1 MTVPLAAERLARI
14 GAEDPEV
21 AAILAA
27 ELRRQQDTL
36 ELIPSENVA
45 SPAVLDAV
53 GSWLTNKYAEGTPG
67 RRYYGGC
74 EEVDRLE
81 RLCQERARALFG
93 AEHANVQP
101 HCGSSANLAAYA
113 VFCQPGDT
121 ILGMDLGHG
130 GHLSHGSP
138 VNFSG
143 MLYRAVHYGVDP
155 ATEQLDYDQVQARAL
170 EVRPRVLVAGASAYP
185 RILDF
190 ARLAAIANEVGAAF
204 VVDMAHFA
212 GLVAGGAHPSPVPHA
227 DLVTLTTHKTLRGP
241 WGGMVLCRAAHAA
254 KVDKAVFPGYQGGPL
269 LHAIAGK
276 AVALH
281 AWGQPAMADYAQRVV
296 ANAGALARGL
306 SDRGLRLVSG
316 GTDTHLLLVDLR
328 PLGLTGRAVQDALD
342 RVGITVNRNAIP
354 FDEASR
360 FNPSGI
366 RLGSPAVTTRG
377 MGEAEMA
384 EIADL
389 VAAVVHHLD
398 DADVAARVRARARA
412 LCDAHPLPY

>member
-1 MTVPLAAERLARI
+1 VPLAAERLTRI
-14 GAEDPEV
+14 AAADPEV
-21 AAILAA
+21 ATILGD
-27 ELRRQQDTL
+27 ELRRQQETL
-36 ELIPSENVA
+36 ELIPSENIA

-74 EEVDRLE
+74 EHVDELE
-81 RLCQERARALFG
+81 RLCQTRAMALFG

-113 VFCQPGDT
+113 VFCRPGDT

-143 MLYRAVHYGVDP
+143 MLYHAEHYGVEP
-155 ATEQLDYDQVQARAL
+155 ETEQLDYEQVRARAQA
-170 EVRPRVLVAGASAYP
+170 VRPRVLIAGASAYP
-185 RILDF
+185 RVLDF
-190 ARLAAIANEVGAAF
+190 ARLAAIAREVEAAF

-241 WGGMVLCRAAHAA
+241 WGGMILCRKEHAA
-254 KVDKAVFPGYQGGPL
+254 QVDKMVFPGYQGGPL

-281 AWGQPAMADYAQRVV
+281 AWGQPEMADYAQRVV
-296 ANAGALARGL
+296 ANARVLARGL
-306 SDRGLRLVSG
+306 QDRGLRLVSG
-316 GTDTHLLLVDLR
+316 GTDTHLMLVDLR
-328 PLGLTGRAVQDALD
+328 PLGLTGRSVQDALD
-342 RVGITVNRNAIP
+342 AVRITVNRNAIP

-366 RLGSPAVTTRG
+366 RLGSPSVTTRG
-377 MGEAEMA
+377 MGEEEMA

-389 VAAVVHHLD
+389 VAEVVHHLGD
-398 DADVAARVRARARA
+398 AARAEGVRARARA

>member
-1 MTVPLAAERLARI
+1 MALAVERLARI
-14 GAEDPEV
+14 GASDPAV
-21 AAILAA
+21 AGLLALELQRQA
-27 ELRRQQDTL
+27 ETL
-36 ELIPSENVA
+36 ELIPSENIA

-74 EEVDRLE
+74 EHVDRLE
-81 RLCQERARALFG
+81 RLCQERAMALFG

-113 VFCQPGDT
+113 VFCKPGDT

-143 MLYRAVHYGVDP
+143 MLYHAEHYGVDP
-155 ATEQLDYDQVQARAL
+155 ATEQLDYDQVRARAL
-170 EVRPRVLVAGASAYP
+170 QVRPRVLMAGASAYP
-185 RILDF
+185 RTLDF
-190 ARLAAIANEVGAAF
+190 ARLAAIAREVEAAF

-241 WGGMVLCRAAHAA
+241 WGGMILCRRELAAR
-254 KVDKAVFPGYQGGPL
+254 VDKAVFPGYQGGPL

-276 AVALH
+276 AVALN
-281 AWGQPAMADYAQRVV
+281 AWSQPEMAGYAQRVV
-296 ANAGALARGL
+296 ANAQVLADGL
-306 SDRGLRLVSG
+306 RERGLRLVSG
-316 GTDTHLLLVDLR
+316 GTDTHLMLVDLR
-328 PLGLTGRAVQDALD
+328 PLGQTGRAIQDALD
-342 RVGITVNRNAIP
+342 RVRITVNRNAIP
-354 FDEASR
+354 FDTASR

-377 MGEAEMA
+377 MGEGEMA
-384 EIADL
+384 VIAEL
-389 VAAVVHHLD
+389 VATVIRQPD
-398 DADVAARVRARARA
+398 DLRVAETVRARARM

>member
-1 MTVPLAAERLARI
+1 VDFAEHKLARI
-14 GAEDPEV
+14 GASDPEV
-21 AAILAA
+21 AGILRDELGRQA
-27 ELRRQQDTL
+27 ETL
-36 ELIPSENVA
+36 ELIPSENIA
-45 SPAVLDAV
+45 SCAVLEAV

-74 EEVDRLE
+74 EQVDRLE
-81 RLCQERARALFG
+81 RLCQERALRLFG

-101 HCGSSANLAAYA
+101 HSGSSANLAAYA
-113 VFCQPGDT
+113 VFCKPGDT
-121 ILGMDLGHG
+121 ILGLDLSHG
-130 GHLSHGSP
+130 GHLTHGSP

-143 MLYRAVHYGVDP
+143 QLYHAEHYGVDP
-155 ATEQLDYDQVQARAL
+155 TTEQLDYDQVLRRAQQ
-170 EVRPRVLVAGASAYP
+170 VRPRVLMAGASAYP

-190 ARLAAIANEVGAAF
+190 ARLAAIAKEVGAAF

-241 WGGMVLCRAAHAA
+241 WGGMILCRAEHAA
-254 KVDKAVFPGYQGGPL
+254 RVDKMVFPGYQGGPL

-281 AWGQPAMADYAQRVV
+281 AWGQPEMAGYAQRVV
-296 ANAGALARGL
+296 ANATVLAEGL
-306 SDRGLRLVSG
+306 SRRGLRLVSG
-316 GTDTHLLLVDLR
+316 GTDTHLMLVDLR

-342 RVGITVNRNAIP
+342 AARITVNRNAIP

-366 RLGSPAVTTRG
+366 RLGTPAVTTRG
-377 MGEAEMA
+377 MGVQEMEVIAE
-384 EIADL
+384 L
-389 VAAVVHHLD
+389 VVEMIHHLG
-398 DADVAARVRARARA
+398 DAQVVEAVRARARA
-412 LCDAHPLPY
+412 LCDTYPLPY